1 MIRKPCCKNHW
12 STPQERP
19 VVPNLVRQK
28 ATFRMCRTWSG
39 EEGGK
44 EGGERRGDVGWTAGG
59 GRMSNESETSGERR
73 KRIARPPLRTRRK
86 GNGRADEG
94 RREQRAVYTI
104 KGS

>member
-1 MIRKPCCKNHW
+1 MIRTPSCKNHW

-39 EEGGK
+39 EKGRK
-44 EGGERRGDVGWTAGG
+44 GDVGWTAG

-73 KRIARPPLRTRRK
+73 KRIARPPLRRTKRK
-86 GNGRADEG
+86 GREG
-94 RREQRAVYTI
+94 ERRREQRAVYTI